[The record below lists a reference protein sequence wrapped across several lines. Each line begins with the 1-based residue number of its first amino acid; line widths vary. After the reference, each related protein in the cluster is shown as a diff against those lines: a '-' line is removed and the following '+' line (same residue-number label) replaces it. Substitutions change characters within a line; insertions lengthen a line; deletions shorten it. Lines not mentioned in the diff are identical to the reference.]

1 MKKLILAM
9 ALLSI
14 SFGVNAQKKTT
25 TTKAVQKETTY
36 DSYSSSSEGF
46 RKGNFA
52 ITGAFGISSGK
63 GAFNQADVN
72 GNQIAGEGTVFKFL
86 PSGQYFLTNN
96 LSLYATLGVQNVSP
110 KNGDS
115 SSTFIFGAGVRYY
128 FTPSS
133 KFSLFGQGGILFKSP
148 KDSTE
153 FEVGVKPG
161 ISYFVSNHFFLESTV
176 GFIGVNNVSPKQGDS
191 STNFN
196 LGVDLSQVGI
206 GVGYKF

>member
-1 MKKLILAM
+1 MKKLILM
-9 ALLSI
+9 IALLSI
-14 SFGVNAQKKTT
+14 SFGANAQKKKVAA
-25 TTKAVQKETTY
+25 KAVEETY
-36 DSYSSSSEGF
+36 YSSSDGF
-46 RKGNFA
+46 KKGD
-52 ITGAFGISSGK
+52 ISISGAFGITSGK
-63 GAFNQADVN
+63 GAFNQLDVN
-72 GNQIAGEGTVFKFL
+72 GNQISGEGTVFKLL

-96 LSLYATLGVQNVSP
+96 LSLIATLGVQNVSP

-115 SSTFIFGAGVRYY
+115 STTFVFGAGVRYY

-133 KFSLFGQGGILFKSP
+133 KFSLFGQGGILFKLP

-153 FEVGVKPG
+153 FEVGIKPG

-191 STNFN
+191 STKFDF
-196 LGVDLSQVGI
+196 GVDLSQVGI